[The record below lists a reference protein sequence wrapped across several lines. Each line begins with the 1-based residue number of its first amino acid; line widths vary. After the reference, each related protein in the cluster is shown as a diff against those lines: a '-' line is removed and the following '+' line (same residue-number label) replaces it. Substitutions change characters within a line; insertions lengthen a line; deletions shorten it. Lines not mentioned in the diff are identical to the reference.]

1 MTGYSSLQNE
11 FNGFEWSWELRSVN
25 ARSLDL
31 RIKLPS
37 GFEGLEADLRAVA
50 GRYLYR
56 GNVFASLTIR
66 SPNTEPVYSIN
77 ERALEQ
83 LMTQAK
89 VLSKKFE
96 LDLPRIES
104 FLSFSGVIQVSE
116 TRPAEEEYT
125 ALGAEITGSFKTVLV
140 LLKEARQGEGARLGA
155 VLVKIIDDIEAAV
168 ELIKQIAHNQSAQI
182 LAALER
188 RVGNLLGGIES
199 IPADR
204 MAQEVALLAIKADI
218 SEEMDR
224 LSSHVEASRS
234 CLETDG
240 PVGRK
245 IDFLCQ
251 EFNREANTI
260 CSKSTSIEITEA
272 GLGLKLLVDKFR
284 EQVQNIE

>member
-1 MTGYSSLQNE
+1 MTGFSSLQNE

-37 GFEGLEADLRAVA
+37 KFESLEADLRAVA
-50 GRYLYR
+50 SRYLYR
-56 GNVFASLTIR
+56 GNVSASLTIR
-66 SPNTEPVYSIN
+66 SPYLDPVYRIN

-89 VLSKKFE
+89 ALSKKFE
-96 LDLPRIES
+96 IDSPRIES
-104 FLSFSGVIQVSE
+104 FLGFRDVIQVSE
-116 TRPAEEEYT
+116 TLPAAEDYK
-125 ALGAEITGSFKTVLV
+125 ALGAEITRSFKSVLA
-140 LLKEARQGEGARLGA
+140 LLKEARQGEGARLG
-155 VLVKIIDDIEAAV
+155 VMLVKIIDDIEASV
-168 ELIKQIAHNQSAQI
+168 KLIKQIAENQSVQI
-182 LAALER
+182 LAALEK
-188 RVGNLLGGIES
+188 RVGNLVGGVES

-204 MAQEVALLAIKADI
+204 IAQEVALIAIKADI
-218 SEEMDR
+218 SEEIDR
-224 LSSHVEASRS
+224 LSSHVDASRL

-240 PVGRK
+240 PVGKK

-251 EFNREANTI
+251 EFNRETNTI

-272 GLGLKLLVDKFR
+272 GLELKLLVDKFR